1 MTAAAIDGLGVP
13 DDGRLPMNL
22 LPCSFAVPA

>member
-1 MTAAAIDGLGVP
+1 MTVAATDGLGVP
-13 DDGRLPMNL
+13 DDGRLPMKL